1 MTFEE
6 YLSSIGINNPKTQN
20 VPNLRIHKLTQEQYN
35 NALEAGFIED
45 NAIYLTPDN
54 SGNAEEMEFISTDD
68 IDAICGS
75 TTLEDGVRLTF
86 NNHSVTDDGNGNITI
101 SEGV

>member
-45 NAIYLTPDN
+45 NAIYLTPDD
-54 SGNAEEMEFISTDD
+54 GAEEVEFISIED
-68 IDAICGS
+68 IDEICGG
-75 TTLEDGVRLTF
+75 TIEDGVTLTF
-86 NNHSVTDDGNGNITI
+86 NNHSVSDDGNGNVTI
-101 SEGV
+101 SEGA